1 MKQKQNL
8 STADMSYIAMMT
20 VVIAVCSW
28 IYVPSAVPFTMQTFG
43 VFCALGLLGGRRG
56 FLAVLLYVLM
66 GAAGLPVFSGFT
78 GGLGQLLGP
87 TGGYILGF
95 LLMALAYRLT
105 DRRPERSLKSMG
117 RRHASGPCPV
127 LCLRDGLVHLCVFPR
142 LRPHRP
148 SDRPGLVRFSL
159 SPARRDKAL
168 PGPAAH
174 QNAGQIYKVRP
185 CDKFRAPEPAVLL
198 SPLPKGEGLF
208 YRLFTGAGYNIF
220 HCAAKVEA

>member
-1 MKQKQNL
+1 MKQKQTL
-8 STADMSYIAMMT
+8 TTADMSYIAMMT

-105 DRRPERSLKSMG
+105 DRRPERSLKSMAAAMLLG
-117 RRHASGPCPV
+117 LALCYAFGTAWFTFVYSRASGPIGP
-127 LCLRDGLVHLCVFPR
+127 LTALAWCVFPF
-142 LRPHRP
+142 LLP
-148 SDRPGLVRFSL
+148 DAIKLSL
-159 SPARRDKAL
+159 AL
-168 PGPAAH
+168 LLIKTLGKY
-174 QNAGQIYKVRP
+174 I
-185 CDKFRAPEPAVLL
+185 KFGRVTNPE
-198 SPLPKGEGLF
+198 
-208 YRLFTGAGYNIF
+208 R
-220 HCAAKVEA
+220 

>member
-87 TGGYILGF
+87 TG
-95 LLMALAYRLT
+95 A
-105 DRRPERSLKSMG
+105 
-117 RRHASGPCPV
+117 
-127 LCLRDGLVHLCVFPR
+127 
-142 LRPHRP
+142 
-148 SDRPGLVRFSL
+148 
-159 SPARRDKAL
+159 
-168 PGPAAH
+168 
-174 QNAGQIYKVRP
+174 
-185 CDKFRAPEPAVLL
+185 
-198 SPLPKGEGLF
+198 
-208 YRLFTGAGYNIF
+208 IF
-220 HCAAKVEA
+220 WAFC